1 MSARQK
7 LNQGYVQGCLAIA
20 ALIGAVCRS
29 WIIFG
34 IAAVVLIGL
43 STHSGEIRPTPERGG
58 KQRDKGRRGP
68 RRPDHRRPGAG
79 RRNQFPPNPDIDA

>member
-7 LNQGYVQGCLAIA
+7 LNQGYIQGCLAIA

-43 STHSGEIRPTPERGG
+43 STQSGEIRPTPERGA
-58 KQRDKGRRGP
+58 KRRGQ
-68 RRPDHRRPGAG
+68 RRSGHRRPGAG
-79 RRNQFPPNPDIDA
+79 RRNKFPPQSDTDA

>member
-29 WIIFG
+29 WVIFG

-43 STHSGEIRPTPERGG
+43 STHSGEIRPTPGRGT
-58 KQRDKGRRGP
+58 KRRDKRRSA
-68 RRPDHRRPGAG
+68 HRRSGAG
-79 RRNQFPPNPDIDA
+79 RRNQFPPQSDTDA